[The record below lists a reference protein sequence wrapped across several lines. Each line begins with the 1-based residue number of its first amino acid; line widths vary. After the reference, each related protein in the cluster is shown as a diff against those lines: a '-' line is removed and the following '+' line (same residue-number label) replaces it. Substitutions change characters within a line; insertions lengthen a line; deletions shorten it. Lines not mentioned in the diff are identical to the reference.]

1 MAKHR
6 KNPTKITTALIA
18 ISALLATGLT
28 SQSAS
33 AATSA
38 GPSTSRIVVSP
49 SSTNKLNDVLASA
62 DEIVISGFGTSPSTD
77 MVRVELTE
85 TGGGGL
91 RFSSVTGLTAVT
103 GGNPVDTTTTYNTLE
118 FTASVTDANA
128 ALANVQYY
136 AGSSFEVASVD
147 VFVSFAGTSSDLYAF
162 NKTNEHFYKFVSTTE
177 TWTAAKAA
185 AETSTFNGM
194 QGYLAT
200 STSTSENA
208 FLTSRVGSAQAWLGG
223 ADGGTTGGTDRQWR
237 WVGGPE
243 AGKRFFDQNATT
255 ISGAP
260 NGSNYTAD
268 GINYSNF
275 ANGEPN
281 GHSAWD
287 ENALQITSGGTGT
300 WNDLKENDSG
310 TKIGYVIEYGGMQ
323 SDSITK
329 ASTARTITVD
339 VNYPEIKAS
348 TGNCVQNVANTTG
361 VTVSDPNDDGSK
373 CIVKFTNVAT
383 TTWRAPT
390 GVTNVE
396 SLVVAGGG
404 GGGAWV
410 GGGGGAGGV
419 ILKTGANAIS
429 VTAGSTYTVT
439 VGAGGAGASKSGN
452 SATTHSLDGSN
463 SVFSNQTAVGGGGG
477 GSWGATGESEPAA
490 NAGGSGGGGSGYDFY
505 LGGTGTS
512 NQGNSGG
519 NGHAVFND
527 SLNGHHPGAGGGGA
541 GAAGGNV
548 IGSAAGAGGAGI
560 TTSISGSSVSYGGG
574 GGGGVHATYAAYNQ
588 GTVGAGGIGG
598 GGSGAGP
605 QRTNYLTSVVTQS
618 PVGQAGA
625 PNTGGGGG
633 GAGAPSTAGWSST
646 GGAGGSGVVI
656 LSYAGTGNPT
666 ITSHP
671 ANATKMP
678 SETST
683 FSVAATSP
691 DSGTLSYK
699 WQVLSTA
706 LTATWTDISGA
717 TSASYTTGTLSLSND
732 GYKYRAVVTN
742 TIGSS
747 AKSVASNA
755 ATLTVDNA
763 RQVNVNFTELNF
775 NHTTA
780 NTNYVNLKRL
790 GTTTTG
796 DLIASG
802 NTITST
808 DTVNGKTVGDRVLF
822 KNVTT
827 RNNVIV
833 DAVVTTLKTNG
844 ATITTYED
852 GAKAGGLNSYFQSDA
867 SINITNG
874 YVEYQFE
881 FYERSSTLVAS
892 CNASVTCGSEVEVTL
907 QNVNVSAIDID
918 SDQWN
923 DLTALNSFTVSNP
936 SNLKYCQFST
946 GTLLTT
952 CTTNSAPSSYPGNV
966 RFQGPSDNGTNR
978 PQDMSIS
985 NYGSVT
991 TFNVKFGRK
1000 TASSTNYYGVAFKAL
1015 SWGTATP
1022 ATIGDVAAQFDVV
1035 YNGNGSTSGSAP
1047 TTQTGAVGTQYTV
1060 SSNSSPL
1067 ARTGY
1072 TFAGW
1077 NTAADGTGEAYA
1089 AGSTILVPNG
1099 GATLYAVWTAS
1110 QFTLTYDA
1118 TTNGGSGA
1126 PASSVHNAGAS
1137 VTLSSQVP
1145 TKSGFRF
1152 IGWNTVANGSGTGYT
1167 LPATMT
1173 MPGSNR
1179 TLYAQF
1185 GAATGT
1191 IAYDGSSPSSGS
1203 APGNDVGTSGT
1214 AATVSTN
1221 SGTLAK
1227 TGYSFG
1233 GWYTNISSVI
1243 TDYAVGA
1250 SINYP
1255 AHGDSVTLYA
1265 KWIAIPYTLAYN
1277 SNGGSVAPSSV
1288 SKLAGAQFALPAS
1301 GSSPTRSGYNF
1312 AGWNESQDGTGTNK
1326 LAGAN
1331 YTMPAANTTLYA
1343 KWTQINYNV
1352 TYASNAPVG
1361 STATGSQ
1368 TDSTNYALAQVVTVK
1383 SKNNLAV
1390 TSYRFTGWNTAA
1402 NGSGTD
1408 YVANNT
1414 FNMSLGGIT
1423 LYAQWVS
1430 TSVKLTYNGNGGNNV
1445 PAIEMRTSGTQIAL
1459 PSASPVRTGFEFNGW
1474 CADLSSCATPLLPSG
1489 SYIVPDNDTTLY
1501 AKWTAVP
1508 YTFTYDA
1515 NGGTSGPAQET
1526 GLFAGGFVSVSNTV
1540 PNRTGYSFLGWNSN
1554 MAGTG
1559 TDYSAGTQYLM
1570 GASHATIYAKWQ
1582 GDPFTLTYNTNGGT
1596 TTQSPT
1602 SEGRTAGSTEN
1613 ISSTLP
1619 TRTGYTFTGWT
1630 TALNGTGT
1638 SYSAGS
1644 ALTMPGSNVT
1654 LYAQWAAATNA
1665 VSYNANGGSGAPGST
1680 SAAFGSTVTVSSA
1693 VPTRTGFTFVGWNE
1707 ASGGGSTSYASGS
1720 TFSMPSQSITL
1731 YAQWAAVNY
1740 LLDYDANGG
1749 TGQPLT
1755 QSVAYDPSSTNNAVV
1770 SATVPT
1776 RSGYDFLG
1784 WNTAA
1789 NGSGTV
1795 RASSATF
1802 AMPAANVTLYA
1813 QWSLATYTVY
1823 YNANGGTGTIAAQP
1837 GRYNTTV
1844 TLTSSVPTREGYT
1857 FVRWNVASDGTG
1869 SPFNSGATFT
1879 IPSNNTTMYAQW
1891 SANEYTLTYVA
1902 NGGDASSLPT
1912 AVTGKTIGETV
1923 TLSTTVPT
1931 RTDWYFTGWNTAADG
1946 SGQTYAPNTAFAMP
1960 ARDVSLYARWIQNT
1974 YHVSFNANGGSGAPG
1989 SQSTSGGSITV
2000 SATTPTR
2007 PGYSFLRWDTQAD
2020 DGGTNVAPN
2029 SSFSPSGHQ
2038 VLYAIWDADSITVS
2052 YNVNGGTGTTPAD
2065 QTSDY
2070 GTTIQLAGSG
2080 GFANAALI
2088 FQSWNTQSNG
2098 SGTTYGADELGFAM
2112 PSSNITLYAIWSA
2125 PYFAVEFDPNG
2136 GSNAPSDQ
2144 YAAPAQTVN
2153 IPASAPVLAEHD
2165 FTAWTDVS
2173 TGNTY
2178 SAGSTITM
2186 PTANVT
2192 LVANYV
2198 RRSSVSNG
2206 GGTITTPPV
2215 VTPPTGVITY
2225 PKKLN
2230 LTVYF
2235 KGDRSYL
2242 TSETKTALKKLAA
2255 TAKKY
2260 GYATSITIYGRV
2272 KETNDKSYDAKL
2284 SKARATNV
2292 AAYLKKLGVSGIFKI
2307 IAAGISPENKPVSRR
2322 VDMELFWKKR

>member
-1 MAKHR
+1 MANHR
-6 KNPTKITTALIA
+6 KKPTKITTALIA

-38 GPSTSRIVVSP
+38 GPSSSRIVVSP
-49 SSTNKLNDVLASA
+49 SSTNKLNDVLLTA
-62 DEIVISGFGTSPSTD
+62 DDIVISGFGTSPNTD

-91 RFSSVTGLTAVT
+91 RFSSTTGLTAVT
-103 GGNPVDTTTTYNTLE
+103 GGNPVNTTTTYDSLE

-136 AGSSFEVASVD
+136 AGSSFEVATVD
-147 VFVSFAGTSSDLYAF
+147 VFVSFAGTSTDLYSF

-185 AETSTFNGM
+185 AAAATFNGM

-200 STSTSENA
+200 STSSSEDS
-208 FLTSRVGSAQAWLGG
+208 FIRSRVGTAQAWLGG
-223 ADGGTTGGTDRQWR
+223 QHDFTTPLVWKWQTGPEMGKSFWNQTGAGTGNTTGTDFTYTNWSSN
-237 WVGGPE
+237 E
-243 AGKRFFDQNATT
+243 
-255 ISGAP
+255 P
-260 NGSNYTAD
+260 NNHM
-268 GINYSNF
+268 
-275 ANGEPN
+275 NGEN
-281 GHSAWD
+281 T
-287 ENALQITSGGTGT
+287 LQMTAGSTGK
-300 WNDLKENDSG
+300 WNDLPATS
-310 TKIGYVIEYGGMQ
+310 TLGYVIEFGGMAG
-323 SDSITK
+323 DSIQK

-339 VNYPEIKAS
+339 VNYPEVKAS
-348 TGNCVQNVANTTG
+348 TGNCVQNISDVTG
-361 VTVSDPNDDGSK
+361 VSVSDPNGDGSK
-373 CIVKFTNVAT
+373 CLITFTST
-383 TTWRAPT
+383 TISPNWKAPT
-390 GVTNVE
+390 GV
-396 SLVVAGGG
+396 SKIDLLVVGGGGAGGTYGGGGAGEFIELFNQTVTSGSNYSVSVGAGGFTSNTSSAGNRGSSSSFDSVISGGG
-404 GGGAWV
+404 GGGGTLTGPRASIAATAGIDGASSGGSVAGNSDSSGVTGISAADDSDSSSFGNDGGSGYRWGPSNNDYAYAA

-419 ILKTGANAIS
+419 
-429 VTAGSTYTVT
+429 
-439 VGAGGAGASKSGN
+439 
-452 SATTHSLDGSN
+452 
-463 SVFSNQTAVGGGGG
+463 
-477 GSWGATGESEPAA
+477 
-490 NAGGSGGGGSGYDFY
+490 
-505 LGGTGTS
+505 
-512 NQGNSGG
+512 GG
-519 NGHAVFND
+519 NG
-527 SLNGHHPGAGGGGA
+527 SLSGTVVVGGNGGIGKVSQITGGSYAGGG
-541 GAAGGNV
+541 N
-548 IGSAAGAGGAGI
+548 GGANKAQ
-560 TTSISGSSVSYGGG
+560 TSAYTSATRGTASHGGG
-574 GGGGVHATYAAYNQ
+574 ANSA
-588 GTVGAGGIGG
+588 GTA
-598 GGSGAGP
+598 
-605 QRTNYLTSVVTQS
+605 
-618 PVGQAGA
+618 
-625 PNTGGGGG
+625 NTGGGGG
-633 GAGAPSTAGWSST
+633 SSSST
-646 GGAGGSGVVI
+646 GIAGYAGGSGVVVV
-656 LSYAGTGNPT
+656 SYSGTGNPA

-678 SETST
+678 SETAT
-683 FSVAATSP
+683 FTVAATSP

-699 WQVLSTA
+699 WQLLTTA
-706 LTATWTDISGA
+706 LTATWTDIAGA
-717 TSASYTTGTLSLSND
+717 TSATYTTGTLSLTNN
-732 GYKYRAVVTN
+732 GYQYRAVVTN

-747 AKSVASNA
+747 AKSVNSNA
-755 ATLTVDNA
+755 ATLSVNNA

-775 NHTTA
+775 DHTTA

-790 GTTTTG
+790 GTSTSG
-796 DLIASG
+796 NLISSG

-808 DTVNGKTVGDRVLF
+808 VTVNGKTVGDRVLF

-867 SINITNG
+867 SINIDNG

-881 FYERSSTLVAS
+881 FYERSSTLVDS
-892 CNASVTCGSEVEVTL
+892 CNTSVTCGSEVEVTL
-907 QNVNVSAIDID
+907 LNVNVSAIDID

-923 DLTALNSFTVSNP
+923 DLTALNSFTVSSP
-936 SNLKYCQFST
+936 TNLKYCQFAT
-946 GTLLTT
+946 GNLLTT

-1000 TASSTNYYGVAFKAL
+1000 TSSTTNYYGVAFKAL
-1015 SWGTATP
+1015 SWGSATP
-1022 ATIGDVAAQFDVV
+1022 ATIGDAAAQFDIV
-1035 YNGNGSTSGSAP
+1035 YSGNGSTSGSVP
-1047 TTQTGAVGTQYTV
+1047 STQTGAVGTQYIV

-1067 ARTGY
+1067 AKTGY
-1072 TFAGW
+1072 TFTGW
-1077 NTAADGTGEAYA
+1077 NTASNGTGEAYA
-1089 AGSTILVPNG
+1089 SGATILVPNG
-1099 GATLYAVWTAS
+1099 GVTLYAVWTPS
-1110 QFTLTYDA
+1110 QYTLTYDA
-1118 TTNGGSGA
+1118 ATNGGSGA

-1137 VTLSSQVP
+1137 VTLSSQAP
-1145 TKSGFRF
+1145 TKSGFVF
-1152 IGWNTVANGSGTGYT
+1152 SGWDTQANGLGTDFAAGG
-1167 LPATMT
+1167 AMT
-1173 MPGSNR
+1173 MPGNNR

-1185 GAATGT
+1185 SAATGT
-1191 IAYDGSSPSSGS
+1191 ITYNGSSETSGS
-1203 APGNDVGTSGT
+1203 VPSNDVGTSGT
-1214 AATVSTN
+1214 SATVSTN

-1227 TGYSFG
+1227 TGYSFA
-1233 GWYTNISSVI
+1233 GWFTNISSVV

-1255 AHGDSVTLYA
+1255 ADGQTVTLYA

-1288 SKLAGAQFALPAS
+1288 SKLAGAQFALPSS

-1312 AGWNESQDGTGTNK
+1312 AGWYTTQSGSGGTNY
-1326 LAGAN
+1326 LAGAT

-1343 KWTQINYNV
+1343 NWTAIDYNV
-1352 TYASNAPVG
+1352 TYGANAPVG
-1361 STATGSQ
+1361 TSATGSQ
-1368 TDSTNYALAQVVTVK
+1368 SDSTNYTLAQVVTVK
-1383 SKNNLAV
+1383 SKNTLDV
-1390 TSYRFTGWNTAA
+1390 SGYRFTGWNTAA

-1408 YVANNT
+1408 YVEGNT
-1414 FNMSLGGIT
+1414 FNMPLGGIT
-1423 LYAQWVS
+1423 LFAQWVS

-1445 PAIEMRTSGTQIAL
+1445 PPIETRTAGTNITL
-1459 PSASPVRTGFEFNGW
+1459 PPSSPVRTGYQFDGW
-1474 CADLSSCATPLLPSG
+1474 CADLSSCATPLQPAG
-1489 SYIVPDNDTTLY
+1489 SYTVPNSDTILY
-1501 AKWTAVP
+1501 AKWTAIA

-1515 NGGTSGPAQET
+1515 MGGSSGPATVT
-1526 GLFAGGFVSVSNTV
+1526 GLNVGGFVTVSSTV
-1540 PNRTGYSFLGWNSN
+1540 PNKTGYSFLGWNSN

-1559 TDYSAGTQYLM
+1559 TDYVAGTQYLM
-1570 GASHATIYAKWQ
+1570 GASNATIYAKWQ
-1582 GDPFTLTYNTNGGT
+1582 GNPFTLTYNTNGGT
-1596 TTQSPT
+1596 TTQTPT

-1613 ISSTLP
+1613 VSSTLP
-1619 TRTGYTFTGWT
+1619 TRTGYTFTGWNT
-1630 TALNGTGT
+1630 SLNGTGAG
-1638 SYSAGS
+1638 YSAGT
-1644 ALTMPGSNVT
+1644 ALTMPGANLT
-1654 LYAQWAAATNA
+1654 LYAQWAASTNA
-1665 VSYNANGGSGAPGST
+1665 VSYNANGGSGAPASA
-1680 SAAFGSTVTVSSA
+1680 SAAFGSSVTVSSA

-1707 ASGGGSTSYASGS
+1707 ASGGGSTSYASGD
-1720 TFSMPSQSITL
+1720 TFSMPAQSITL

-1740 LLDYDANGG
+1740 LLSYDANGG

-1755 QSVAYDPSSTNNAVV
+1755 QSIAYDPSSTNNAAV

-1789 NGSGTV
+1789 NGGGTV
-1795 RASSATF
+1795 RASSSTF

-1813 QWSLATYTVY
+1813 QWSLATFTVY
-1823 YNANGGTGTIAAQP
+1823 YNANGGTGSLSPQP
-1837 GRYNTTV
+1837 GRYNTTI
-1844 TLTSSVPTREGYT
+1844 TLTNTVPTRIGYT

-1869 SPFNSGATFT
+1869 SAFNSGATFT

-1891 SANEYTLTYVA
+1891 TATPYTITYVA
-1902 NGGDASSLPT
+1902 NGGDSASLPA
-1912 AVTGKTIGETV
+1912 AVTGRNVGETV

-1931 RTDWYFTGWNTAADG
+1931 RTNWYFTGWNTAADG
-1946 SGQTYAPNTAFAMP
+1946 SGQTYAPNTAFGMP
-1960 ARDVSLYARWIQNT
+1960 AADVNLYARWIQNT
-1974 YHVSFNANGGSGAPG
+1974 YHVSYNANGGSGAPG

-2007 PGYSFLRWDTQAD
+2007 PGFTFLRWDTQAD
-2020 DGGTNVAPN
+2020 DGGTNVSPN
-2029 SSFSPSGHQ
+2029 SSYSPTGHQ

-2052 YNVNGGTGTTPAD
+2052 YNVNGGSGTTPAD
-2065 QTSDY
+2065 QTGYY
-2070 GTTIQLAGSG
+2070 GRTIDLAGSG
-2080 GFANAALI
+2080 GFTNGTLI
-2088 FQSWNTQSNG
+2088 FQSWNTQANG
-2098 SGTTYGADELGFAM
+2098 SGTNYGADELNFAL
-2112 PSSNITLYAIWSA
+2112 PSANITLYAIWSA
-2125 PYFAVEFDPNG
+2125 PYFAVEFEPNG
-2136 GSNAPSDQ
+2136 GTNAPSDQ
-2144 YAAPAQTVN
+2144 YAAPAQTVV
-2153 IPASAPVLAEHD
+2153 IPSTAPVLAEHD

-2178 SAGSTITM
+2178 SAGSSITM
-2186 PTANVT
+2186 PNSNVT

-2198 RRSSVSNG
+2198 RRSSVGNG
-2206 GGTITTPPV
+2206 GGAITTPPV

-2242 TSETKTALKKLAA
+2242 TSEAKLALKKLAA

-2292 AAYLKKLGVSGIFKI
+2292 AAYIKKLGVSGIFKI

>member
-6 KNPTKITTALIA
+6 TNPSKITTALIA

-49 SSTNKLNDVLASA
+49 SSTTKLNDVLVTA
-62 DEIVISGFGTSPSTD
+62 DDIVISGFGTSPSTD
-77 MVRVELTE
+77 MVRVEISE

-91 RFSSVTGLTAVT
+91 RFSSTTGLTAVT
-103 GGNPVDTTTTYNTLE
+103 GGNPINTTTTYDSLE

-128 ALANVQYY
+128 ALADVQYY
-136 AGSSFEVASVD
+136 SGSTFEVATVS

-185 AETSTFNGM
+185 AEASTFNGM

-200 STSTSENA
+200 STSSSENA
-208 FLTSRVGSAQAWLGG
+208 FLTSRVGNAQAWLGG
-223 ADGGTTGGTDRQWR
+223 ADGGSTGGTDRQWR

-323 SDSITK
+323 SDSIVK
-329 ASTARTITVD
+329 ASTARSITVD
-339 VNYPEIKAS
+339 VNYPEVKAS
-348 TGNCVQNVANTTG
+348 TGNCVQNITNITG
-361 VTVSDPNDDGSK
+361 VTVTDPNGDGSK
-373 CIVKFTNVAT
+373 CVITFTSTAT
-383 TTWRAPT
+383 TPSWKAPT
-390 GVTNVE
+390 GVSKLNF
-396 SLVVAGGG
+396 LVVGGGGSGGTYGGGGAGEFIEKLNQDVTAGTSYQVSVGAGGSVSNTSSAGNNGLASSFSTTTAGGGGGGGTLTGPRASIAASAGTDGASSGGSVAGNSNTNGVVGIPAADDNDSDSFGSSGGAGYRWGSSNGDYAYAAGGGGGAGGAGGDGTLSGTVVVGGAGGLGKQSTITGTYYAGGG
-404 GGGAWV
+404 GGGANK
-410 GGGGGAGGV
+410 AQT
-419 ILKTGANAIS
+419 IDYT
-429 VTAGSTYTVT
+429 GSTP
-439 VGAGGAGASKSGN
+439 GSAS
-452 SATTHSLDGSN
+452 H
-463 SVFSNQTAVGGGGG
+463 GG
-477 GSWGATGESEPAA
+477 GS
-490 NAGGSGGGGSGYDFY
+490 N
-505 LGGTGTS
+505 
-512 NQGNSGG
+512 
-519 NGHAVFND
+519 
-527 SLNGHHPGAGGGGA
+527 
-541 GAAGGNV
+541 AAGT
-548 IGSAAGAGGAGI
+548 A
-560 TTSISGSSVSYGGG
+560 
-574 GGGGVHATYAAYNQ
+574 
-588 GTVGAGGIGG
+588 
-598 GGSGAGP
+598 
-605 QRTNYLTSVVTQS
+605 
-618 PVGQAGA
+618 
-625 PNTGGGGG
+625 NTGGGGG
-633 GAGAPSTAGWSST
+633 APGST
-646 GGAGGSGVVI
+646 GLAGYAGGSGVVV
-656 LSYAGTGNPT
+656 LSYVGTGSPSV
-666 ITSHP
+666 TSHP
-671 ANATKMP
+671 AGATKVP
-678 SETST
+678 SETAT

-706 LTATWTDISGA
+706 LTATWTDIVGA
-717 TSASYTTGTLSLSND
+717 NSSSYTTGTLALSNN
-732 GYKYRAVVTN
+732 GYQYRAVVTN

-747 AKSVASNA
+747 SKSVTSNA
-755 ATLTVDNA
+755 ATLTVDNS

-775 NHTTA
+775 NHTTV

-790 GTTTTG
+790 GTTTSG
-796 DLIASG
+796 DLISSG
-802 NTITST
+802 NTITGT

-867 SINITNG
+867 SINIDNG

-892 CNASVTCGSEVEVTL
+892 CNASITCGSEVKVTL

-923 DLTALNSFTVSNP
+923 DLTSLNSFTVSNP
-936 SNLKYCQFST
+936 TNLKYCQFST
-946 GTLLTT
+946 GTLLST
-952 CTTNSAPSSYPGNV
+952 CTTNSAPSTYPGNV

-985 NYGSVT
+985 NYGSVK

-1000 TASSTNYYGVAFKAL
+1000 TSSTTNYYGVAFKAL
-1015 SWGTATP
+1015 SWGNSTP
-1022 ATIGDVAAQFDVV
+1022 QTLGDVAAQFDID
-1035 YNGNGSTSGSAP
+1035 YNGNGSSSGSVP
-1047 TTQTGAVGTQYTV
+1047 STQTGAVGTQYTV
-1060 SSNSSPL
+1060 SANSSPL
-1067 ARTGY
+1067 VRTGY

-1077 NTAADGTGEAYA
+1077 NTAANGSGESYA
-1089 AGSTILVPNG
+1089 AGATILVPNG
-1099 GATLYAVWTAS
+1099 GVTLYAVWTAS

-1118 TTNGGSGA
+1118 ATNGGSGA

-1137 VTLSSQVP
+1137 VTLSTQVP
-1145 TKSGFRF
+1145 TKAGFRF
-1152 IGWNTVANGSGTGYT
+1152 TGWDTQANGLGTDFAAGG
-1167 LPATMT
+1167 AMT

-1191 IAYDGSSPSSGS
+1191 ITYNGSSPSSGS
-1203 APGNDVGTSGT
+1203 APANDVGTSGT
-1214 AATVSTN
+1214 AATVSSN
-1221 SGTLAK
+1221 SGTLEK

-1233 GWYTNISSVI
+1233 GWFTNISSVV

-1255 AHGDSVTLYA
+1255 AHGESVTLYA
-1265 KWIAIPYTLAYN
+1265 KWIAVPYTLAYN
-1277 SNGGSVAPSSV
+1277 SNGGSAAPSSV
-1288 SKLAGAQFALPAS
+1288 SKLADTQFALPAS
-1301 GSSPTRSGYNF
+1301 GSSPTRSGYTF
-1312 AGWNESQDGTGTNK
+1312 AGWNASQDGTGTNY
-1326 LAGAN
+1326 LAGAT

-1343 KWTQINYNV
+1343 KWNQINYNV

-1361 STATGSQ
+1361 SSATGSQ

-1383 SKNNLAV
+1383 SRNDLAV
-1390 TSYRFTGWNTAA
+1390 ANYRFTGWNTVAD
-1402 NGSGTD
+1402 GTGTG
-1408 YVANNT
+1408 YTPGNT
-1414 FNMSLGGIT
+1414 FNMPLNGIT

-1430 TSVKLTYNGNGGNNV
+1430 TSIKLTYNGNGGNNV
-1445 PAIEMRTSGTQIAL
+1445 PAVETGTAGTSINL
-1459 PSASPVRTGFEFNGW
+1459 PATSPERTGYRFDGW
-1474 CADLSSCATPLLPSG
+1474 CADIAICPTPLLPSG
-1489 SYIVPDNDTTLY
+1489 SYIVPNTDTILY
-1501 AKWTAVP
+1501 AKWTAID
-1508 YTFTYDA
+1508 YTFTYNA
-1515 NGGTSGPAQET
+1515 NGGNSGPAVVT
-1526 GLFAGGFVSVSNTV
+1526 GLNVGGFVTVSNTV
-1540 PNRTGYSFLGWNSN
+1540 PLRTGYSFLGWNSN

-1570 GASHATIYAKWQ
+1570 GATNAIIYAKWQ
-1582 GDPFTLTYNTNGGT
+1582 GNPFTLTYNTNGGT

-1619 TRTGYTFTGWT
+1619 TRNGYTFTGWT

-1644 ALTMPGSNVT
+1644 ALTMPGSNLT
-1654 LYAQWAAATNA
+1654 LYAQWSAASNA
-1665 VSYNANGGSGAPGST
+1665 VTYNANGGSGAPGST
-1680 SAAFGSTVTVSSA
+1680 SAAFGSTVTVSST
-1693 VPTRTGFTFVGWNE
+1693 VPTRTGYTFIGWNQ
-1707 ASGGGSTSYASGS
+1707 ASGGGSTSYASGD
-1720 TFSMPSQSITL
+1720 TFSMPATSITL

-1740 LLDYDANGG
+1740 LLSYDANGG

-1755 QSVAYDPSSTNNAVV
+1755 QSIAYDPSATSNATV

-1784 WNTAA
+1784 WNTVA

-1823 YNANGGTGTIAAQP
+1823 YNANGGVGTVAPQP
-1837 GRYNTTV
+1837 GRYNTTI
-1844 TLTSSVPTREGYT
+1844 TLTSSLPTRTGYT
-1857 FVRWNVASDGTG
+1857 FVGWNVAPDGTG
-1869 SPFNSGATFT
+1869 SAFNSGATFT

-1891 SANEYTLTYVA
+1891 TAKPYTITYVA
-1902 NGGDASSLPT
+1902 NGGDALTLPA
-1912 AVTGKTIGETV
+1912 AVTGKTVGETV
-1923 TLSTTVPT
+1923 TLSVTEPT
-1931 RTDWYFTGWNTAADG
+1931 RTNWYFTGWNTAADG
-1946 SGQTYAPNTAFAMP
+1946 SGQTYAPNTAFVMP
-1960 ARDVSLYARWIQNT
+1960 AADVNLYARWIQNT
-1974 YHVSFNANGGSGAPG
+1974 YQVSYNANGGSGAPG
-1989 SQSTSGGSITV
+1989 SDTTDGNGEVVISGTV
-2000 SATTPTR
+2000 PTR
-2007 PGYSFLRWDTQAD
+2007 PGYTFLHWDENAND
-2020 DGGTNVAPN
+2020 SGTNR
-2029 SSFSPSGHQ
+2029 SGGSTYSPSGHK
-2038 VLYAIWDADSITVS
+2038 VLYAIWDANSITVS
-2052 YNVNGGTGTTPAD
+2052 YNVNGGAGTTPAD

-2080 GFANAALI
+2080 GFTNGTLI
-2088 FQSWNTQSNG
+2088 FQSWNTQANG
-2098 SGTTYGADELGFAM
+2098 SGTNYGADELNFAM

-2136 GSNAPSDQ
+2136 GTNAPSDQ

-2153 IPASAPVLAEHD
+2153 IPSTAPVLPEHE
-2165 FTAWTDVS
+2165 FVAWSDVS

-2198 RRSSVSNG
+2198 RRASVG
-2206 GGTITTPPV
+2206 GGSGAITA
-2215 VTPPTGVITY
+2215 PPTTEVLTY

-2242 TSETKTALKKLAA
+2242 TAATKTALKKLAA

-2260 GYATSITIYGRV
+2260 GYATNITIYGRV

-2292 AAYLKKLGVSGIFKI
+2292 AAYLKKLGVSGAFKV
-2307 IAAGISPENKPVSRR
+2307 IAAGISPENKPISRR
-2322 VDMELFWKKR
+2322 VDMSLYWNKR

>member
-6 KNPTKITTALIA
+6 TNPSKISTALIA

-28 SQSAS
+28 SQSAL

-62 DEIVISGFGTSPSTD
+62 DAIRLTGYSTGD
-77 MVRVELTE
+77 VVRVEISE
-85 TGGGGL
+85 TGGGAL
-91 RFSSVTGLTAVT
+91 KFTSISGLTAVV
-103 GGNPVDTTTTYNTLE
+103 GGSALDTTTARDTLE
-118 FTASVTDANA
+118 FTATVADANT
-128 ALANVQYY
+128 ALANIQYV
-136 AGSSFEVASVD
+136 AGSSFETASISVIA
-147 VFVSFAGTSSDLYAF
+147 SYAGTDAANPVAF
-162 NKTNEHFYKFVSTTE
+162 FKGNEHFYKFVTIGTS
-177 TWTAAKAA
+177 WTQAKANAA
-185 AETSTFNGM
+185 AETFNGM
-194 QGYLAT
+194 TGYLAT
-200 STSTSENA
+200 STSAEENA
-208 FLTSRVGSAQAWLGG
+208 FITLRTGNSTAWLGG
-223 ADGGTTGGTDRQWR
+223 TDSGSEYQWR
-237 WVGGPE
+237 WDTGPE
-243 AGKRFFDQNATT
+243 AGKRFFNQTNPGS
-255 ISGAP
+255 SGTK
-260 NGSNYTAD
+260 YTGD
-268 GINYSNF
+268 GIDY
-275 ANGEPN
+275 ANWGGSEPN
-281 GHSAWD
+281 GAG
-287 ENALQITSGGTGT
+287 SGESYLELLSGSSGN
-300 WNDLKENDSG
+300 WNDLSNSN
-310 TKIGYVIEYGGMQ
+310 
-323 SDSITK
+323 TK
-329 ASTARTITVD
+329 AYIIEFGGKGENLTVANTSRNITVD
-339 VNYPEIKAS
+339 VNYAEVKAA
-348 TGNCVQNVANTTG
+348 TGNCVQNIANTTG
-361 VTVSDPNDDGSK
+361 VTVTDPNGDGSK

-396 SLVVAGGG
+396 SLIVAGGG

-419 ILKTGANAIS
+419 ILKTGANALS

-439 VGAGGAGASKSGN
+439 VGAGGTGASKSGN
-452 SATTHSLDGSN
+452 NATSHSTNGGN
-463 SVFSNQTAVGGGGG
+463 SVFSDQTAVGGGGG
-477 GSWGATGESEPAA
+477 GSWGAAGESGPEA
-490 NAGGSGGGGSGYDFY
+490 NSGGSGGGGSGYDFY
-505 LGGTGTS
+505 LGGSGTV

-519 NGHAVFND
+519 NGHAAFATSETN
-527 SLNGHHPGAGGGGA
+527 HHPGGGGGGA
-541 GAAGGNV
+541 SAAGGNV
-548 IGSAAGAGGAGI
+548 SGTAAGAGGAGI
-560 TTSISGSSVSYGGG
+560 TTSISGSSASYGGG
-574 GGGGVHATYAAYNQ
+574 GGGGIHGSSSTYNH

-605 QRTNYLTSVVTQS
+605 SRTNYGVVMTQA
-618 PVGQAGA
+618 VTGQAGA
-625 PNTGGGGG
+625 TNTGGGGG
-633 GAGAPSTAGWSST
+633 GAGAPSTVGWSST

-671 ANATKMP
+671 ASATKMP
-678 SETST
+678 SETAT
-683 FSVAATSP
+683 FTVAATSP
-691 DSGTLSYK
+691 DSGTLTYQ
-699 WQVLSTA
+699 WQLLTTS
-706 LTATWTDISGA
+706 LTATWTDIAGA
-717 TSASYTTGTLSLSND
+717 TSASYTTGTLALSND
-732 GYKYRAVVTN
+732 GYQYRAVVTN

-747 AKSVASNA
+747 GKSVTSNA
-755 ATLTVDNA
+755 ANLTVDNS
-763 RQVNVNFTELNF
+763 RQVNVNFTELDF
-775 NHTTA
+775 NHTTV

-790 GTTTTG
+790 GTTTSG
-796 DLIASG
+796 NLIASG
-802 NTITST
+802 NTITGT

-867 SINITNG
+867 SINIDNG

-881 FYERSSTLVAS
+881 FYQRSSTLVAS
-892 CNASVTCGSEVEVTL
+892 CNASVTCGSEVKVTL

-923 DLTALNSFTVSNP
+923 DLTSLNSFTVSNP
-936 SNLKYCQFST
+936 TNLKYCQFST
-946 GTLLTT
+946 GTLLST

-1000 TASSTNYYGVAFKAL
+1000 TSSTTNYYGVAFKAL
-1015 SWGTATP
+1015 SWGNSTP
-1022 ATIGDVAAQFDVV
+1022 QTLGDVAAQFDIA
-1035 YNGNGSTSGSAP
+1035 YNGNGSSSGSVP
-1047 TTQTGAVGTQYTV
+1047 STQTGAVGTQYTV
-1060 SSNSSPL
+1060 SANSSPL
-1067 ARTGY
+1067 VRTGY

-1077 NTAADGTGEAYA
+1077 NTAANGFGESYA
-1089 AGSTILVPNG
+1089 AGATILVPNG
-1099 GATLYAVWTAS
+1099 GVTLYAVWTAS

-1118 TTNGGSGA
+1118 ATNGGSGA

-1137 VTLSSQVP
+1137 VTLSTQVP
-1145 TKSGFRF
+1145 TKAGFRF
-1152 IGWNTVANGSGTGYT
+1152 TGWDTQANGLGTDFAAGG
-1167 LPATMT
+1167 PMT

-1191 IAYDGSSPSSGS
+1191 ITYNGSSPSSGS
-1203 APGNDVGTSGT
+1203 APANDVGTSGT
-1214 AATVSTN
+1214 AATVSSN
-1221 SGTLAK
+1221 SGTLEK

-1233 GWYTNISSVI
+1233 GWFTNISSVV

-1255 AHGDSVTLYA
+1255 AHGESVTLYA
-1265 KWIAIPYTLAYN
+1265 KWIAVPYTLAYN
-1277 SNGGSVAPSSV
+1277 SNGGSAAPSSV
-1288 SKLAGAQFALPAS
+1288 SKLADTQFALPAS
-1301 GSSPTRSGYNF
+1301 GSSPTRSGYTF
-1312 AGWNESQDGTGTNK
+1312 AGWNASQDGTGTNY
-1326 LAGAN
+1326 LAGAT

-1343 KWTQINYNV
+1343 KWNQINYNV

-1361 STATGSQ
+1361 SSATGSQ
-1368 TDSTNYALAQVVTVK
+1368 TDTTNYALAQVVTVK
-1383 SKNNLAV
+1383 SRNDLAV
-1390 TSYRFTGWNTAA
+1390 ANYRFTGWSTAA
-1402 NGSGTD
+1402 DGTGTG
-1408 YVANNT
+1408 YTPGNT
-1414 FNMSLGGIT
+1414 FNMPLNGIT

-1430 TSVKLTYNGNGGNNV
+1430 TSIKLTYNGNGGNNV
-1445 PAIEMRTSGTQIAL
+1445 PAVETRTAGTSITL
-1459 PSASPVRTGFEFNGW
+1459 PATSPERTGYRFDGW
-1474 CADLSSCATPLLPSG
+1474 CEDLASCPTPLLPSG
-1489 SYIVPDNDTTLY
+1489 SYIVPNTDTILY
-1501 AKWTAVP
+1501 AKWTAID
-1508 YTFTYDA
+1508 YTFTYNA
-1515 NGGTSGPAQET
+1515 NGGNSGPAVVT
-1526 GLFAGGFVSVSNTV
+1526 GLNVGGFVTVSNTV
-1540 PNRTGYSFLGWNSN
+1540 PLRTGYSFLGWNSN

-1570 GASHATIYAKWQ
+1570 GATNAIIYAKWQ
-1582 GDPFTLTYNTNGGT
+1582 GNPFTLTYNTNGGT

-1619 TRTGYTFTGWT
+1619 TRNGYTFTGWT

-1644 ALTMPGSNVT
+1644 ALTMPGSNLT
-1654 LYAQWAAATNA
+1654 LYAQWSAASNA
-1665 VSYNANGGSGAPGST
+1665 VTYNANGGSGAPGST
-1680 SAAFGSTVTVSSA
+1680 SAAFGSTVTVSST
-1693 VPTRTGFTFVGWNE
+1693 VPTRTGYTFIGWNQ
-1707 ASGGGSTSYASGS
+1707 ASGGGSTSYASGD
-1720 TFSMPSQSITL
+1720 TFSMPATSITL

-1740 LLDYDANGG
+1740 LLSYDANGG

-1755 QSVAYDPSSTNNAVV
+1755 QSIAYDPAATSNATV

-1784 WNTAA
+1784 WNTVA

-1823 YNANGGTGTIAAQP
+1823 YNANGGVGTIAPQP
-1837 GRYNTTV
+1837 GRYNTTI
-1844 TLTSSVPTREGYT
+1844 TLTSSLPTRTGYT
-1857 FVRWNVASDGTG
+1857 FVGWNVAPDGTG
-1869 SPFNSGATFT
+1869 SAFNSGATFT

-1891 SANEYTLTYVA
+1891 TAIPYTITYVA
-1902 NGGDASSLPT
+1902 NGGDALTLPT
-1912 AVTGKTIGETV
+1912 AVTGKTVGETV
-1923 TLSTTVPT
+1923 TLSVTEPT
-1931 RTDWYFTGWNTAADG
+1931 RTNWYFTGWNTAADG
-1946 SGQTYAPNTAFAMP
+1946 SGQTYAPNTAFVMP
-1960 ARDVSLYARWIQNT
+1960 AADVNLYARWIQNT
-1974 YHVSFNANGGSGAPG
+1974 YQVSYNANGGSGAPG
-1989 SQSTSGGSITV
+1989 SDTTDGNGEVVISGTV
-2000 SATTPTR
+2000 PTR
-2007 PGYSFLRWDTQAD
+2007 PGYTFLHWDENAND
-2020 DGGTNVAPN
+2020 SGTNR
-2029 SSFSPSGHQ
+2029 SGGSTYSPSGHK
-2038 VLYAIWDADSITVS
+2038 VLYAIWDANSITVS
-2052 YNVNGGTGTTPAD
+2052 YNVNGGAGTTPAD

-2080 GFANAALI
+2080 GFTNGTLI
-2088 FQSWNTQSNG
+2088 FQSWNTQANG
-2098 SGTTYGADELGFAM
+2098 SGTNYGADELNFAM

-2136 GSNAPSDQ
+2136 GTNAPSDQ

-2153 IPASAPVLAEHD
+2153 IPSTAPVLAEHE
-2165 FTAWTDVS
+2165 FTAWSDVS

-2198 RRSSVSNG
+2198 RRASVG
-2206 GGTITTPPV
+2206 GGSGAITA
-2215 VTPPTGVITY
+2215 PPTTEVLTY

-2242 TSETKTALKKLAA
+2242 TSATKTALKKLAA

-2260 GYATSITIYGRV
+2260 GYATNITIYGRV

-2292 AAYLKKLGVSGIFKI
+2292 AAYLKKLGVSGAFKV
-2307 IAAGISPENKPVSRR
+2307 IAAGISPENKPISRR
-2322 VDMELFWKKR
+2322 VDMSLYWNKR